1 MRIGEISANFE
12 QVTGVPPSAFDKVED
27 NTNRTNIFI
36 DDILRIKT
44 SAYFGCPIEVLIKV
58 HQVREVEVT
67 FDHMD
72 ALLGPEE
79 AGKIVRKRI
88 LEHDNYTSSH

>member
-1 MRIGEISANFE
+1 M
-12 QVTGVPPSAFDKVED
+12 TGIPPSAFDKVED
-27 NTNRTNIFI
+27 NTNRTNIYI
-36 DDILRIKT
+36 DDILRVKT
-44 SAYFGCPIEVLIKV
+44 TAYSGCPIEELIKV

-79 AGKIVRKRI
+79 AGKIKRKRI
-88 LEHDNYTSSH
+88 LEQDIYASSH